1 MCDGR
6 TEREE
11 RNRDAEI
18 IAAGDGGLLDAFDRG
33 AGLTRQGMRAR
44 FPALKKYFSQSF
56 LEDPPATG
64 LLTF

>member
-1 MCDGR
+1 MYSMR
-6 TEREE
+6 QFVSLFET
-11 RNRDAEI
+11 A
-18 IAAGDGGLLDAFDRG
+18 LL
-33 AGLTRQGMRAR
+33 LEPPTSIPNTHYCMRAR